1 MVGVKEIKMTSQITE
16 VEFLNGLLKMNYIL
30 LFNLDDD
37 SSSNTQT
44 QPFSTRLFPR
54 GLRRNFQTND

>member
-1 MVGVKEIKMTSQITE
+1 MVRVKEIKMTSQITE

-37 SSSNTQT
+37 SSSNI
-44 QPFSTRLFPR
+44 
-54 GLRRNFQTND
+54 